1 MRCASF
7 YLTAVTTLVL
17 LLVAGCS
24 TPTTPKSHYYLIAP
38 DYQAS
43 AALSPPATISV
54 ECAPYLSQGGLV
66 VENGDQTIVTAH
78 YHRWAEPLP
87 AMISRYLQRQLQ
99 SNLRP
104 EATPP
109 AITLLID
116 RFHRLNDGTVVYSG
130 QWWVQGETPQA
141 FRYQE
146 HPASADYDSTVA
158 SLHHLLDKQ
167 AMTLV
172 KTLAPDT
179 LAKTETP

>member
-1 MRCASF
+1 MRRASF
-7 YLTAVTTLVL
+7 YLTIVTTLGL

-24 TPTTPKSHYYLIAP
+24 SPTTPKTHYYLIAP

-43 AALSPPATISV
+43 AVLSPPATISV
-54 ECAPYLSQGGLV
+54 ECAPFLSQGGLV
-66 VENGDQTIVTAH
+66 VEHGDQTIATAH

-87 AMISRYLQRQLQ
+87 GMISRYLQRRLQ
-99 SNLRP
+99 SGLRT
-104 EATPP
+104 ETTPP
-109 AITLLID
+109 TMTLLID
-116 RFHRLNDGTVVYSG
+116 QFHRLNNGTVIYSG
-130 QWWVQGETPQA
+130 QWWTQGSAPQT
-141 FRYQE
+141 FRYEE
-146 HPASADYDSTVA
+146 HPISANYDTTVA